1 MVVPGSIPNMMR
13 SCVKIMVSSFKFLAK
28 NLESALQFGRFPLG
42 RAIHF
47 NLLFRPEGSG
57 LHKRISVSIPNA
69 NSD

>member
-47 NLLFRPEGSG
+47 NLLFRPEYNRQNEKYKFS
-57 LHKRISVSIPNA
+57 KPKVP
-69 NSD
+69 